1 MTRPAWRLR
10 LAELLY
16 ARIKEFILI
25 PNCWQKSN
33 EHRQLESNVRDELD
47 YCGIDSIKAKAGKLT
62 AELIS
67 LAEKRESEIR
77 HS

>member
-1 MTRPAWRLR
+1 MTSPAWRLR

-25 PNCWQKSN
+25 PNCWQKCT
-33 EHRQLESNVRDELD
+33 ERRQLESDVRDELD
-47 YCGIDSIKAKAGKLT
+47 YCGIDAIKVKAAKLT

>member
-16 ARIKEFILI
+16 SRIKEFILI

-33 EHRQLESNVRDELD
+33 ERRQFESDVRDELD
-47 YCGIDSIKAKAGKLT
+47 YCGMDAIKVKAAKLT